1 MLIWKLMKTGLEVGR
16 MQTMT
21 YTMEYLL
28 MKMTMQFLW
37 KVTKKGIQ
45 LKTRC
50 QTVIVTALN

>member
-1 MLIWKLMKTGLEVGR
+1 MLILKLMKTEFKVGG

-28 MKMTMQFLW
+28 MKMTMQLLW

-50 QTVIVTALN
+50 WTVIVTALN